1 MNRIDY
7 SAGASGLRY
16 FFCEKLMIN
25 DAKLLTGEGH
35 MIIMITELSVI
46 RLS

>member
-7 SAGASGLRY
+7 SAGVSSLRY

-25 DAKLLTGEGH
+25 DAKLLTDGRY
-35 MIIMITELSVI
+35 MIIMIIELSVI